1 MPGSTPM
8 LDRPIGGDR
17 AWVGGSIDRS
27 QWLFPISADCLAE
40 LQAAIDHHRSHP
52 LPIILVE
59 PRSFRLDACWAL
71 VERVRRALDDGPGF
85 ALLDRLPLEE
95 LGAAGA
101 QLAYWLLGSL
111 LARPVAQKFDGSAF
125 LYEVKDTGR
134 PVGNGVRRDS
144 TNLEIR
150 FHTDNAYNGAPP
162 DYVGLLCVRPAKCGG
177 VSQVMSF
184 YTAHNAL
191 LAHHR
196 TTLRRLYQPFLFDR
210 QREHASGD
218 SLVAAN
224 PIFRYRDGLRV
235 QLAVSLI
242 RAGYRLADQE
252 IDEEGDQALR
262 ALDSVLDDMSCWQ
275 EFEFRPGQMQFLN
288 NRTCG
293 HRRTAFEDDTDPNAM
308 RLLIRLWLRDWGDRS
323 YPG

>member
-1 MPGSTPM
+1 M

-17 AWVGGSIDRS
+17 AWVGGSIDRG

-52 LPIILVE
+52 LPVILVE
-59 PRSFRLDACWAL
+59 PGSFRLEACSVL

-95 LGAAGA
+95 FGAAGA

-144 TNLEIR
+144 TKLEIR
-150 FHTDNAYNGAPP
+150 FHTDNAYNDAPP
-162 DYVGLLCVRPAKCGG
+162 DYVGLLCVRPAKRGG

-196 TTLRRLYQPFLFDR
+196 TILPRLYQPFLFDR

-242 RAGYRLADQE
+242 RAGYRLADRE
-252 IDEEGDQALR
+252 IDEEGDQALG
-262 ALDSVLDDMSCWQ
+262 ALDSVLDDVSCWQ
-275 EFEFRPGQMQFLN
+275 EFEFRPGQIQFLN

-293 HRRTAFEDDTDPNAM
+293 HKRTAFEDDADPNAM

>member
-1 MPGSTPM
+1 
-8 LDRPIGGDR
+8 
-17 AWVGGSIDRS
+17 
-27 QWLFPISADCLAE
+27 
-40 LQAAIDHHRSHP
+40 
-52 LPIILVE
+52 
-59 PRSFRLDACWAL
+59 
-71 VERVRRALDDGPGF
+71 
-85 ALLDRLPLEE
+85 
-95 LGAAGA
+95 
-101 QLAYWLLGSL
+101 
-111 LARPVAQKFDGSAF
+111 
-125 LYEVKDTGR
+125 
-134 PVGNGVRRDS
+134 VRRDS

-177 VSQVMSF
+177 VSQVTSF

-252 IDEEGDQALR
+252 IDEEGDQELW
-262 ALDSVLDDMSCWQ
+262 ALDSVLDDVSCWQ
-275 EFEFRPGQMQFLN
+275 EFEFRPGKCSFSTIGPAATSGPPS
-288 NRTCG
+288 RTIPTRTPCACSSDCG
-293 HRRTAFEDDTDPNAM
+293 YGTGATAPIPAD
-308 RLLIRLWLRDWGDRS
+308 GDRKS
-323 YPG
+323 SGSASSKCLPRVINSAAQYSARASPGARQPFHDKAHTKE